1 MVGVGLRSIAGIYR
15 DPYLPLQNN
24 DHIIILVLL
33 FEYIN
38 SVGKKQ
44 GFRAPR
50 VEIEL

>member
-24 DHIIILVLL
+24 DHILVLL